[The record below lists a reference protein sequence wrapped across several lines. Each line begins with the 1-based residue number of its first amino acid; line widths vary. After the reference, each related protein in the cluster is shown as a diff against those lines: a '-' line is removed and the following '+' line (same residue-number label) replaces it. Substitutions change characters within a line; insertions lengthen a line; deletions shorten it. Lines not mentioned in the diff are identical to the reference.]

1 MPTLAFC
8 CKCSSHYMLLNSVQS
23 QLFDTTDKPISFPEP
38 AILGKECKALG
49 QSVGGSQESWLRLN
63 YAFHFNDQSDSSM
76 KRIILDR
83 ALRSFPWIAG
93 LGNEIGH
100 KHDTIKLCSNRGFRW
115 GWPVIDFVILHPL
128 FGCFACVLR
137 VIVLP

>member
-1 MPTLAFC
+1 
-8 CKCSSHYMLLNSVQS
+8 MLLNRVQS
-23 QLFDTTDKPISFPEP
+23 QLFDTTDKPISFLEP

-63 YAFHFNDQSDSSM
+63 YAFHF
-76 KRIILDR
+76 ILDR

-100 KHDTIKLCSNRGFRW
+100 KHDTIKLCTNRGFRW
-115 GWPVIDFVILHPL
+115 GWPVIDFVILHSL